1 MATDF
6 RTLDWQGSTAAT
18 AQTGAVALGGFSLG
32 GVYQVKAA
40 AIDNTPSPPVIYALI
55 LDDQHNARA
64 VPLPLSGAGP
74 FTFQ

>member
-6 RTLDWQGSTAAT
+6 RSLDWQGSTVAT
-18 AQTGAVALGGFSLG
+18 AQSGAPTGFTAG

-40 AIDNTPSPPVIYALI
+40 AIDNTTGAVWALI
-55 LDDQHNARA
+55 LDDNHNARA
-64 VPLPLSGAGP
+64 VQLPTSGAGP